1 MTQKRF
7 RCAIYTRKSS
17 EEGLEQGFNS
27 LHAQREACEAYVLSQ
42 AGEGWQP
49 LPREYDDGGFSGGS
63 MERPGL
69 KQLMADIARGEID
82 IVVVYKVDR
91 LTRSLPDFAKMV
103 EAFDANF
110 VSFVSVTQAFNTTNS
125 MGRLTLNV
133 LLSFAQF
140 EREVTAERIRDKI
153 AASKA
158 KGMWMGGPPPLG
170 YEGVEHK
177 LIPNPTEAPV
187 VRMMFERYQALGS
200 IPTLQAELR
209 RQGVRSKVRTTKAGL
224 VKGGAV
230 ITPGALRLILM
241 NPVYK
246 GALKHKEKLVE
257 GAHQHVVEPEVWEA
271 VNAALRNRSESLVG
285 DRAMGTSGLL
295 CGLLKDDRGHT
306 MRPVHTK
313 GKAGQRYRFYSS
325 VALENG
331 KKDEAG
337 SVTRISAGVIE
348 AFVSDRIVPALDP
361 NWHPDDLPD
370 RRLRDAIKKITLG
383 ETRVCILIAKGAMA
397 GDQHIPGAERVDE
410 ADGEVEWVMAV
421 RLKHRHNATLIEV
434 EGQAPV
440 AANRIDRT
448 LVRAVVL
455 ARRWMTDLR
464 TGRYESTTDLART
477 EKLCVRYLGQVLPLA
492 YMAPD
497 LVEQIIDGR
506 QPQALSLGAV
516 IARPFPMGWDQQRK
530 LFRAIGAVG

>member
-1 MTQKRF
+1 MKAL
-7 RCAIYTRKSS
+7 RCAIYTRKST

-42 AGEGWQP
+42 AGEGWQA
-49 LPREYDDGGFSGGS
+49 LPREYDDGGYSGGS

-69 KQLMADIARGEID
+69 KQLMADIAKGEID

-103 EAFDANF
+103 EAFDARG

-170 YEGVEHK
+170 YDGVDHR
-177 LIPNPTEAPV
+177 LIPNADEAPT
-187 VRMMFERYQALGS
+187 VRMMFERYLELRS
-200 IPTLQAELR
+200 VLELQAELR
-209 RQGVRSKVRTTKAGL
+209 RQGVRSKLRTTKAGK
-224 VKGGAV
+224 VRGGAV
-230 ITPGALRLILM
+230 ISPGALRLILM

-246 GALKHKEKLVE
+246 GALRHKEKLVE
-257 GAHQHVVEPEVWEA
+257 GAHEAIVPPETWEA
-271 VNAALRNRSESLVG
+271 VNAALTRRSQSLAE
-285 DRAMGTSGLL
+285 DRARGTSGLL
-295 CGLLKDDRGHT
+295 CGILKDDRGHT

-331 KKDEAG
+331 RKDEAG

-348 AFVSDRIVPALDP
+348 AFVANRILPALDP
-361 NWHPDDLPD
+361 AWRLDAEPDQ
-370 RRLRDAIKKITLG
+370 RLRTAMAKVTLG
-383 ETRVCILIAKGAMA
+383 ETQVRILTAKGAIP
-397 GDQHIPGAERVDE
+397 GDRTIQGAERE
-410 ADGEVEWVMAV
+410 ERADGEIEWILPV
-421 RLKHRHNATLIEV
+421 RLKHRHNAVLIEA
-434 EGQAPV
+434 EGQSPT
-440 AANRIDRT
+440 AANRIDRA
-448 LVRAVVL
+448 LVRAVAM
-455 ARRWMTDLR
+455 ARRWTADLR
-464 TGRYESTTDLART
+464 TGRHGSTAQLAKA
-477 EKLCVRYLGQVLPLA
+477 ENLCVRYLGQILPLA

-497 LVEQIIDGR
+497 LVEQIIAGR
-506 QPQALSLGAV
+506 QPHALSLGAL
-516 IARPFPMGWDQQRK
+516 IAHPFPMDWNEQRR
-530 LFRAIGAVG
+530 LFMAIGAVG

>member
-1 MTQKRF
+1 MKRS
-7 RCAIYTRKSS
+7 RCAIYTRKST

-42 AGEGWQP
+42 AGEGWQA

-63 MERPGL
+63 MDRPGL

-103 EAFDANF
+103 EAFDARG

-170 YEGVEHK
+170 YDGVDHK
-177 LIPNPTEAPV
+177 LIPNPDEAPT
-187 VRMMFERYQALGS
+187 VRMMFERYRALGS
-200 IPTLQAELR
+200 IMKLQAELR
-209 RQGVRSKVRTTKAGL
+209 RQGVRSKLRTTKAGK
-224 VKGGAV
+224 VRGGAV
-230 ITPGALRLILM
+230 ISPGALRLILM

-257 GAHQHVVEPEVWEA
+257 GAHEPIVPPEQWEA
-271 VNAALRNRSESLVG
+271 VNAALRQRSNDLAE
-285 DRAMGTSGLL
+285 DRAQGTSGLL
-295 CGLLKDDRGHT
+295 VGILKDDRGHT

-331 KKDEAG
+331 RKDEAG

-348 AFVSDRIVPALDP
+348 SFISDRVVPHLDP
-361 NWHPDDLPD
+361 NWRPDASPE
-370 RRLRDAIKKITLG
+370 RRLREAITRITLG
-383 ETRVCILIAKGAMA
+383 ETQVRILMAKGA
-397 GDQHIPGAERVDE
+397 IPEERWITGAERDDQ
-410 ADGEVEWVMAV
+410 ADGGVEWTIPT
-421 RLKHRHNATLIEV
+421 RLKHRHNAMLIEAK
-434 EGQAPV
+434 GQAPKT
-440 AANRIDRT
+440 ANRIDRA
-448 LVRAVVL
+448 LVRAVALTRRWTADLRSGHYGSTTEL
-455 ARRWMTDLR
+455 AR
-464 TGRYESTTDLART
+464 A

-492 YMAPD
+492 YIAPD

-506 QPQALSLGAV
+506 QPQALSLGAL
-516 IARPFPMGWDQQRK
+516 IAKPFPMDWNQQRK
-530 LFRAIGAVG
+530 LFVAIGAVG

>member
-1 MTQKRF
+1 MKRL
-7 RCAIYTRKSS
+7 RCAIYTRKST

-42 AGEGWQP
+42 AGEGWQA
-49 LPREYDDGGFSGGS
+49 LAREYDDGGYSGGS

-82 IVVVYKVDR
+82 IIVVYKVDR
-91 LTRSLPDFAKMV
+91 LTRSLSDFAKMV
-103 EAFDANF
+103 DSFDAKG

-170 YEGVEHK
+170 YEGVDHK
-177 LIPNPTEAPV
+177 LIPNPAEAET
-187 VRMMFERYQALGS
+187 VRMIFERHQALGS
-200 IPTLQAELR
+200 IMDLQAELR
-209 RQGVRSKVRTTKAGL
+209 RQGVRSKLRTTKAGTIR
-224 VKGGAV
+224 GGAI
-230 ITPGALRLILM
+230 ITPGALRGILM

-257 GAHQHVVEPEVWEA
+257 GAHEAIVDPALWES
-271 VNAALRNRSESLVG
+271 VNTALQTRSDSLS
-285 DRAMGTSGLL
+285 DDKAKGTSGLL
-295 CGLLKDDRGHT
+295 CGLLKDDHGHT

-331 KKDEAG
+331 RRDDVG
-337 SVTRISAGVIE
+337 SVSRISAGVIE
-348 AFVSDRIVPALDP
+348 AFVSDIVMP
-361 NWHPDDLPD
+361 NLSPTWQATLPTD
-370 RRLRDAIKKITLG
+370 ERLRAALVKVTLG
-383 ETRVCILIAKGAMA
+383 ENQIRLLVGKDAMPEGQTIAGVECSE
-397 GDQHIPGAERVDE
+397 Q
-410 ADGEVEWVMAV
+410 ADGQREWAV
-421 RLKHRHNATLIEV
+421 PVQLKHRHNATLIQAI
-434 EGQAPV
+434 GQSPTS
-440 AANRIDRT
+440 ANRIDRT
-448 LVRAVVL
+448 LLRSVAM
-455 ARRWMTDLR
+455 ARRWAADLR
-464 TGRYESTTDLART
+464 SGRYVTSADLAKA

-497 LVEQIIDGR
+497 LVEQIVEGR
-506 QPQALSLGAV
+506 QPQALSLGAL
-516 IARPFPMGWDQQRK
+516 IAKPFPMDWEQQRRT
-530 LFRAIGAVG
+530 FMAIGAVG

>member
-1 MTQKRF
+1 MKAL
-7 RCAIYTRKSS
+7 RCAIYTRKST

-42 AGEGWQP
+42 AGEGWQA
-49 LPREYDDGGFSGGS
+49 LPREYDDGGYSGGS

-69 KQLMADIARGEID
+69 KQLMADIAKGEID

-103 EAFDANF
+103 EAFDTRG

-170 YEGVEHK
+170 YDGVDHR
-177 LIPNPTEAPV
+177 LIPNADEAPT
-187 VRMMFERYQALGS
+187 VRMIFERYLELRS
-200 IPTLQAELR
+200 VLELQAELK
-209 RQGVRSKVRTTKAGL
+209 RQGVRSKLRTTKAGK
-224 VKGGAV
+224 VRGGAV
-230 ITPGALRLILM
+230 ISPGALRLILM

-246 GALKHKEKLVE
+246 GALRHKEKLVE
-257 GAHQHVVEPEVWEA
+257 GAHEAIVPPETWEA
-271 VNAALRNRSESLVG
+271 VNAALTRRSQSLAE
-285 DRAMGTSGLL
+285 DRARGTSGLL
-295 CGLLKDDRGHT
+295 CGILKDDRGHT

-331 KKDEAG
+331 RKDEVG
-337 SVTRISAGVIE
+337 SIGRIAAGVIE
-348 AFVSDRIVPALDP
+348 AFVANGILPALDP
-361 NWHPDDLPD
+361 AWRLDADPDQ
-370 RRLRDAIKKITLG
+370 RLRSAVTRVTLG
-383 ETRVCILIAKGAMA
+383 ETQVRILTAKGS
-397 GDQHIPGAERVDE
+397 IPRDRMIQGAERQE
-410 ADGEVEWVMAV
+410 RADGETEWILPV
-421 RLKHRHNATLIEV
+421 RLKHRHNAVLIEA
-434 EGQAPV
+434 EGQSPT
-440 AANRIDRT
+440 AANRIDRA
-448 LVRAVVL
+448 LVRAVAM
-455 ARRWMTDLR
+455 ARRWTADLR
-464 TGRYESTTDLART
+464 TGRHGSTAQLAKA
-477 EKLCVRYLGQVLPLA
+477 ENLCVRYLGQILPLA

-497 LVEQIIDGR
+497 LVEQIVAGR
-506 QPQALSLGAV
+506 QPQALSLGAL
-516 IARPFPMGWDQQRK
+516 IARPFPMDWNEQRR
-530 LFRAIGAVG
+530 LFMAIGAVG